1 MPLKNTREVPLG
13 LAPPDGQQG
22 KPPASV
28 PAGPHV
34 IAQYLK
40 NLPGSPGVYRML
52 DAAGTVIYV
61 GKARSLKAR
70 VTSYARA
77 GNHTNRITR
86 MIANTAAMEF
96 VTVRTEAEA
105 LLLEANLIKRFRPRY
120 NVLLR
125 DDKSFPFIL
134 ITGDHRAPQILKHR
148 GARKRKGEYFGPFAS
163 AGAVGRTINMLER
176 AFLLR
181 SCSDAVFDSRTRPCL
196 LHQIKRCSA
205 PCTGEIGLEEYGALV
220 EEATRFLRGESQN
233 VRRMYQRLMQ
243 EASDRQDYEQAAK
256 FRNRLWALAHVTAD
270 QAINPEGIEEADVF
284 AAHQDGGQTCVQV
297 FFFRSGQNW
306 GNRAYFPRADR
317 SIGVEDVLESFIA
330 QFYDDK
336 PVPRLI
342 LLSHD
347 LPNRQLLADA
357 LSTKAERRIEIRV
370 PQRGTKTGVVEH
382 ALQNAREALGRKLAE
397 SSSQRTLLEGLR
409 DRFGLAR
416 TPRRI
421 EVYDNSHIMGTNAVG
436 AMIVAGAEGFVKS
449 QYRKFNIKAEG
460 LTPGDDYAMMREV
473 LTRRLK
479 RLLLDEA
486 EAPSPPVIPDGAMQ
500 AEGAQRSDPGPRED
514 SDSLD
519 EVPDSLA
526 CGPASGITGALGVRP
541 GADTSRIEQPT
552 PPPID
557 RRGGSALAFGV
568 LRAGEEGT
576 DAVGLAET
584 EQETLDAN
592 AEETTAQESNG
603 AIDEFPA
610 KPDLILI
617 DGGLGQL
624 GVAQEVVASFGIQGV
639 ALIGVAKGPDR
650 DAGREH
656 FHLPG
661 RGAPMMLEP
670 RDPVLY
676 FVQRLRD
683 EAHRFAIGTHRAKR
697 SKALGA
703 NPLDEIPGIGP
714 GRKRALLKHFGSAKA
729 VSRAGKEDL
738 EAVQGI
744 SAQMAQTIYD
754 FFHERQE

>member
-1 MPLKNTREVPLG
+1 MPVKNTREVPLG
-13 LAPPDGQQG
+13 PVAPNGTRPGEAPD
-22 KPPASV
+22 V
-28 PAGPHV
+28 PTGPHV

-61 GKARSLKAR
+61 GKARNLKAR

-125 DDKSFPFIL
+125 DDKSFPYIL

-181 SCSDAVFDSRTRPCL
+181 SCSDPVFDSRTRPCL

-233 VRRMYQRLMQ
+233 VRQMYQRLMQ

-306 GNRAYFPRADR
+306 GNRAYFPRADK

-342 LLSHD
+342 LLSHE
-347 LPNRQLLADA
+347 LPNRELLADA
-357 LSTKAERRIEIRV
+357 LSTKVDRRIEVRV
-370 PQRGTKTGVVEH
+370 PQRGAKTGVVEH

-397 SSSQRTLLEGLR
+397 GSSQRTLLEGLR
-409 DRFGLAR
+409 ERFGLAR

-421 EVYDNSHIMGTNAVG
+421 EVFDNSHIMGANAVG
-436 AMIVAGAEGFVKS
+436 VMIVAGADGFVKS
-449 QYRKFNIKAEG
+449 QYRKFNIKTEG

-473 LTRRLK
+473 LTRRMK

-486 EAPSPPVIPDGAMQ
+486 EAPVDVTRHPGHGSPWALR
-500 AEGAQRSDPGPRED
+500 AEGAPRSDPGPREERLRLA
-514 SDSLD
+514 SD

-526 CGPASGITGALGVRP
+526 PAQGRGSASGMTGARWAGRD
-541 GADTSRIEQPT
+541 GA
-552 PPPID
+552 
-557 RRGGSALAFGV
+557 G
-568 LRAGEEGT
+568 
-576 DAVGLAET
+576 
-584 EQETLDAN
+584 
-592 AEETTAQESNG
+592 
-603 AIDEFPA
+603 
-610 KPDLILI
+610 
-617 DGGLGQL
+617 
-624 GVAQEVVASFGIQGV
+624 
-639 ALIGVAKGPDR
+639 
-650 DAGREH
+650 DAGRQR
-656 FHLPG
+656 PG
-661 RGAPMMLEP
+661 DTAAGYGRDRRRVP
-670 RDPVLY
+670 R
-676 FVQRLRD
+676 
-683 EAHRFAIGTHRAKR
+683 EAGPAAYRRR
-697 SKALGA
+697 
-703 NPLDEIPGIGP
+703 PGP
-714 GRKRALLKHFGSAKA
+714 ARRW
-729 VSRAGKEDL
+729 R
-738 EAVQGI
+738 
-744 SAQMAQTIYD
+744 
-754 FFHERQE
+754 RR

>member
-1 MPLKNTREVPLG
+1 MPVKDTREVPLG
-13 LAPPDGQQG
+13 PAAPEGTLPDKGRT
-22 KPPASV
+22 V
-28 PAGPHV
+28 PAGPRV

-52 DAAGTVIYV
+52 DASGTVIYV
-61 GKARSLKAR
+61 GKARNLKAR

-77 GNHTNRITR
+77 GNHANRITR
-86 MIANTAAMEF
+86 MIASTAAMEF
-96 VTVRTEAEA
+96 VTVRTEAAA

-125 DDKSFPFIL
+125 DDKSFPYIL

-163 AGAVGRTINMLER
+163 AGAVNRTINMLER

-196 LHQIKRCSA
+196 LYQIKRCSA
-205 PCTGEIGLEEYGALV
+205 PCTGEIGLQEYNALV

-233 VRRMYQRLMQ
+233 VRQMYQRLMLA
-243 EASDRQDYEQAAK
+243 ASDRQDYEQAARY
-256 FRNRLWALAHVTAD
+256 RNRLWALAHVTAD
-270 QAINPEGIEEADVF
+270 HAINPEGIEEADVF

-317 SIGVEDVLESFIA
+317 SIGVEDVLESFVA

-347 LPNRQLLADA
+347 LPNRRLLADA
-357 LSTKAERRIEIRV
+357 LSTKVDRRIEIRV
-370 PQRGTKTGVVEH
+370 PQRGAKTGVVEH

-460 LTPGDDYAMMREV
+460 LAPGDDYAMMREV
-473 LTRRLK
+473 LSRRMK

-486 EAPSPPVIPDGAMQ
+486 EAPSDGVRPCASDPLAEPASAGGVRPCGSDPLAQPASAGGVRPCGSDPLAQPASAGGVRPCGSDPLVEQ
-500 AEGAQRSDPGPRED
+500 ALEDGVRPAGSDPGSPAAASSRP
-514 SDSLD
+514 SRRRSTGGAAARSL
-519 EVPDSLA
+519 SA
-526 CGPASGITGALGVRP
+526 CCGPTRRKRP
-541 GADTSRIEQPT
+541 QPACRQAWPRRSR
-552 PPPID
+552 
-557 RRGGSALAFGV
+557 R
-568 LRAGEEGT
+568 
-576 DAVGLAET
+576 
-584 EQETLDAN
+584 
-592 AEETTAQESNG
+592 
-603 AIDEFPA
+603 
-610 KPDLILI
+610 
-617 DGGLGQL
+617 
-624 GVAQEVVASFGIQGV
+624 
-639 ALIGVAKGPDR
+639 
-650 DAGREH
+650 
-656 FHLPG
+656 
-661 RGAPMMLEP
+661 
-670 RDPVLY
+670 
-676 FVQRLRD
+676 
-683 EAHRFAIGTHRAKR
+683 R
-697 SKALGA
+697 SKATLRR
-703 NPLDEIPGIGP
+703 PLRRRRTRPAMSSP
-714 GRKRALLKHFGSAKA
+714 
-729 VSRAGKEDL
+729 
-738 EAVQGI
+738 
-744 SAQMAQTIYD
+744 
-754 FFHERQE
+754 